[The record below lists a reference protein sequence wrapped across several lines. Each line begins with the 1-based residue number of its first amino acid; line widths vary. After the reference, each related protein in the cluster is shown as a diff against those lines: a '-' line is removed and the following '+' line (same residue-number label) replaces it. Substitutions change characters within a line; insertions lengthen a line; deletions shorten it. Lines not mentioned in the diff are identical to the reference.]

1 MIFGER
7 AVIFRS
13 RLSNLINDSYCH
25 FSPLKALPQFFP
37 TFPWG
42 PRWPRTNGQPR
53 LSNWWLLPGGWTGP
67 RPQTA
72 GMSCTSD
79 PIPHLFPDP
88 IFLMSED
95 ESLHWENGNGR
106 GAPFGSIS
114 NHQIPGRRHGEAAG
128 TTPSPRTDLIYKPF
142 LMRNKCCGCEL
153 ILNHK
158 NPCITLSRI
167 KYHI

>member
-13 RLSNLINDSYCH
+13 CLSNLINDSYCH
-25 FSPLKALPQFFP
+25 FSPLKALPQILP

-42 PRWPRTNGQPR
+42 PCWPRTNRQPR
-53 LSNWWLLPGGWTGP
+53 LSNWWLLPGGRI
-67 RPQTA
+67 RPA
-72 GMSCTSD
+72 TSD
-79 PIPHLFPDP
+79 LGDELPVWPNPPLISWPNLPHVRGRTA
-88 IFLMSED
+88 
-95 ESLHWENGNGR
+95 SLRKWKCM
-106 GAPFGSIS
+106 GSS
-114 NHQIPGRRHGEAAG
+114 LWQHFQ
-128 TTPSPRTDLIYKPF
+128 SPNPRKETWGSDLIYKPF

-158 NPCITLSRI
+158 NPCLTLSRI

>member
-1 MIFGER
+1 MIVIAIFLPWKHFPRSFPPFPGAPAGQGPTGSR
-7 AVIFRS
+7 ASVTDGCCPVARS
-13 RLSNLINDSYCH
+13 
-25 FSPLKALPQFFP
+25 
-37 TFPWG
+37 
-42 PRWPRTNGQPR
+42 
-53 LSNWWLLPGGWTGP
+53 GP
-67 RPQTA
+67 RPRTS
-72 GMSCTSD
+72 GMSCPSD

-95 ESLHWENGNGR
+95 EPLHWENGNVR

-158 NPCITLSRI
+158 NPCLTLSRI